1 MIGRCS
7 KNDTHMRSVHVQRH
21 DTAYRRL
28 FFEVQKCVTCLIFEQ
43 NGFDTYVF
51 WGSTCQLSMRRIKKV
66 KCFCCPEFEE
76 SDHQNL
82 QRSDRCMRVCVAE
95 SSPFV

>member
-7 KNDTHMRSVHVQRH
+7 KDDTHMRSVHVQRH

-43 NGFDTYVF
+43 FSM
-51 WGSTCQLSMRRIKKV
+51 GSESLKL
-66 KCFCCPEFEE
+66 EE
-76 SDHQNL
+76 QI
-82 QRSDRCMRVCVAE
+82 
-95 SSPFV
+95 FGI